1 MSNGNQLSA
10 YVFDV
15 CRMRCHERDGA
26 LYITLVRDDG
36 VIQEISPILL
46 KQVMH
51 SRDVYNNRIL
61 WWIPPYREALAF
73 TYPIWRAFFRD
84 AQELLLDMNARPV
97 IVTDVGVDLH

>member
-1 MSNGNQLSA
+1 MSIPNQPLPG
-10 YVFDV
+10 VFDV

-36 VIQEISPILL
+36 VIQEISPLLL

-51 SRDVYNNRIL
+51 SRDEHNKRIL
-61 WWIPPYREALAF
+61 WWIPPYSEALAL

-84 AQELLLDMNARPV
+84 AQELLLDINTRPV
-97 IVTDVGVDLH
+97 IVTDVGVELH